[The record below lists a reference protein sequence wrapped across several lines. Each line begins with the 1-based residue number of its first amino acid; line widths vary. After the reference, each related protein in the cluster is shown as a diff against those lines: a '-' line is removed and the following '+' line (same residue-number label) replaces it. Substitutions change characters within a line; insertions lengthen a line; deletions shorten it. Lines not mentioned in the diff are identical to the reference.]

1 MEEEGFSINIAV
13 DLHCHTNVSNHA
25 FSTVKECAE
34 SAALKGLEGFAV
46 TNHGPKS
53 ADGAHRYHFNNMRV
67 IPRKIH
73 GVTVL
78 RGAEGNILSADG
90 NIDLTEDWMNYLDVV
105 IASIHQN
112 EYKPKSADEHTA
124 VLLNVI
130 NNPLVRIMG
139 HMDREG
145 TEFDIERVVK
155 RAVETNT
162 IIEINATSLRWSKV
176 RPSVQIR
183 DIALA
188 CNKLNCMVAVNSD
201 AHYCDD
207 VGVVEL
213 AIELLKDINF
223 NEDLIINTSLRKV
236 VEILHIKL

>member
-46 TNHGPKS
+46 TNHGPK
-53 ADGAHRYHFNNMRV
+53 
-67 IPRKIH
+67 
-73 GVTVL
+73 
-78 RGAEGNILSADG
+78 SADG